1 MKFIH
6 KYLFYSFLLVLALSA
21 CVSRKKKGETSALG
35 RFYHNTTAKY
45 NGYFNANEILQ
56 NSISN
61 LERAHKDN
69 YSEILPVFPY
79 NAVANADPEKA
90 NLDKAIQKVSVD
102 ISLHRPSHWMDDC
115 YLILAKAQ
123 YLKKDFETAENS
135 FKFLLDEFKPANLI
149 KNNKRLREK
158 SVKEKTKEK
167 EKVKEEKKQTAEEK
181 KKLAKKTAKEKAK
194 AKERAKKNAK
204 KKKGSSSKSKPKK
217 SVEKTK
223 EPSTAEIKTNASG
236 PEVYVPV
243 VAPKKT
249 KTPNVTNV
257 GSKLVP
263 HRPAF
268 WEASIWSAKN
278 LTERGKY
285 YEARDI
291 LKSLLEDPNT
301 PEKLKGDLYATY
313 AHIYLREKNYDNAI
327 VALKSAVEGTKN
339 KKKRARYAYILA
351 QLYQKQNRPAS
362 SDEYYTQVVKLKPS
376 YDLSFHAKMNM
387 LINKGVS
394 GEEPAQVEKDLSKL
408 LKDPKNAEYAPEL
421 YFALAQIAIKDNR
434 KEEGIHYL
442 ELCVWDK
449 TPENNQKA
457 SAYHMLADL
466 FFEDQKYQKSK
477 YYFDSTLMS
486 LSKNDERRNYVTK
499 MVSNLKDIAEQLEII
514 ALQDSLIKISKL
526 SVKEKRALAI
536 QIKNRDKAKLVQPE
550 IDRQA
555 MGMDRLQMGSNS
567 PFDRSMVQNQDNLP
581 SVGGDK
587 SSGGKPS
594 GFFAYDQKNMNRGK
608 SGYEQIWGNRILE
621 DNWRRS
627 NKTSFTFQEEK
638 TADQKETETDNLEE
652 DLAAILKGIPS
663 NDKEILEAHLKI
675 QDAMFYL
682 GVYYREKIEQYQK
695 SKESHIA
702 LLDRYPD
709 YERRADALYYLYL
722 NCLDLNDQGCAAS
735 YSDQLKDRF
744 PDSKYAK
751 VINDPEYAKSLVVKQ
766 DEVTVAYTKAYDLYS
781 AKNFTLANEVLQAT
795 KTKAINNHPLQ
806 AKIAM
811 LSAMCSAQTGGK
823 EMYMNALR
831 DLVANFPGTPEE
843 SKAKEI
849 LRFLKGDN
857 EAFTEITTQQIEEF
871 QFKLEDDK
879 NHYAIVVFFD
889 PPEKQ
894 MDKAKIAISDYHAK
908 YHRTE
913 NLKMSSVVLDID
925 KNISIILIRK
935 FDDRTRAMK
944 YYEGVQRNIS
954 EYIPGF
960 QNYETYPLTPNNYR
974 KILELKSVK
983 EYQAFFK
990 ANYFK

>member
-695 SKESHIA
+695 SKDAHIA

-744 PDSKYAK
+744 S
-751 VINDPEYAKSLVVKQ
+751 
-766 DEVTVAYTKAYDLYS
+766 
-781 AKNFTLANEVLQAT
+781 
-795 KTKAINNHPLQ
+795 
-806 AKIAM
+806 
-811 LSAMCSAQTGGK
+811 
-823 EMYMNALR
+823 
-831 DLVANFPGTPEE
+831 
-843 SKAKEI
+843 
-849 LRFLKGDN
+849 
-857 EAFTEITTQQIEEF
+857 
-871 QFKLEDDK
+871 
-879 NHYAIVVFFD
+879 
-889 PPEKQ
+889 
-894 MDKAKIAISDYHAK
+894 
-908 YHRTE
+908 
-913 NLKMSSVVLDID
+913 
-925 KNISIILIRK
+925 
-935 FDDRTRAMK
+935 
-944 YYEGVQRNIS
+944 
-954 EYIPGF
+954 GF
-960 QNYETYPLTPNNYR
+960 
-974 KILELKSVK
+974 
-983 EYQAFFK
+983 
-990 ANYFK
+990 

>member
-831 DLVANFPGTPEE
+831 DLVANFPALR
-843 SKAKEI
+843 KKVRLKKFCAFLKEI
-849 LRFLKGDN
+849 MKPLPKSPHSRLKN
-857 EAFTEITTQQIEEF
+857 FNSNSKTIKTIM
-871 QFKLEDDK
+871 
-879 NHYAIVVFFD
+879 
-889 PPEKQ
+889 P
-894 MDKAKIAISDYHAK
+894 
-908 YHRTE
+908 
-913 NLKMSSVVLDID
+913 
-925 KNISIILIRK
+925 
-935 FDDRTRAMK
+935 
-944 YYEGVQRNIS
+944 
-954 EYIPGF
+954 
-960 QNYETYPLTPNNYR
+960 
-974 KILELKSVK
+974 
-983 EYQAFFK
+983 
-990 ANYFK
+990 